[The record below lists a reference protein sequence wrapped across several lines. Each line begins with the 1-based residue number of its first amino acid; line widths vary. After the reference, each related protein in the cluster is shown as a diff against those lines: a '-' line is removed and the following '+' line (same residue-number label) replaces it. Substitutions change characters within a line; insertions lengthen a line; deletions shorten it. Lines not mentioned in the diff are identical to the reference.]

1 MKVAGTARNRK
12 AVNEEISINEHNPN
26 PKLSSVKVLEFSGGK
41 YILNEQLLADYG
53 TISRLTKNQL
63 RPKEAL

>member
-26 PKLSSVKVLEFSGGK
+26 PKLSSVKVLEFSGG
-41 YILNEQLLADYG
+41 ADYG